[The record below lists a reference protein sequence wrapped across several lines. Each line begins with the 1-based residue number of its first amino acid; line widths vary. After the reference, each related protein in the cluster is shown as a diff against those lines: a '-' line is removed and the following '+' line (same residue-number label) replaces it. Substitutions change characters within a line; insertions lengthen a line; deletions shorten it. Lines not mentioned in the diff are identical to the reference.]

1 MLRVRAAWL
10 GVVGF
15 VFSIRLL
22 RVSYM
27 FSIEQA
33 LLSSWKRWDTVRD
46 VLGLRPHLPPRFG
59 CRENP
64 MMPLA
69 TLLTGGGGGS
79 GRGDLGSRSSRSPQ
93 SLFCPFYL
101 SPGAVSYSLLFPA
114 PHLSCSGPS
123 RLILLNTIVK
133 TQIQSHTFLAPLE
146 LNRSSSAWLLGSCT
160 TRL

>member
-64 MMPLA
+64 MMPLG

-79 GRGDLGSRSSRSPQ
+79 GRGDLGSRSSVP
-93 SLFCPFYL
+93 SLPFPAEPFL
-101 SPGAVSYSLLFPA
+101 SILPFSWCSLLLSFIPGSPSFLFWSFQINTVKYDRQNTDPKPHFP
-114 PHLSCSGPS
+114 
-123 RLILLNTIVK
+123 
-133 TQIQSHTFLAPLE
+133 
-146 LNRSSSAWLLGSCT
+146 GSL
-160 TRL
+160 RIK